1 MENLKI
7 FFKFILT
14 MIGLLFLMIIIV
26 RFLLFVFDPSF
37 GIFGIIV
44 GFIFLGIVYKI
55 FNP

>member
-1 MENLKI
+1 MENLKNFI
-7 FFKFILT
+7 KFILT
-14 MIGLLFLMIIIV
+14 MIGLLFLMIIIG

-44 GFIFLGIVYKI
+44 GLIFIGIVYKI